1 MTRSELKSDKLVL
14 TDCKVNTREK
24 HRGGDWAEDM
34 DHAPVIGR
42 RKIGGW
48 SVDRVWTGS

>member
-24 HRGGDWAEDM
+24 HRGGRL
-34 DHAPVIGR
+34 G
-42 RKIGGW
+42 
-48 SVDRVWTGS
+48 